1 MFGEPS
7 SQQVGWLLK
16 TIKWLTN
23 GIRVLFDRQSEM
35 QAWQVAS
42 LQKIA
47 AKEGVELDP
56 APDFKALEL
65 EIDNPP
71 EL

>member
-1 MFGEPS
+1 MFGAPGSKE
-7 SQQVGWLLK
+7 VNWLMQ

-23 GIRVLFDRQSEM
+23 GVRVLFDRQSEM

-47 AKEGVELDP
+47 AKQGVELDP
-56 APDFKALEL
+56 PPDFKALNL
-65 EIDNPP
+65 EVDAPP